1 MKDYYLLANTIID
14 RYANLL
20 FEKNGTS
27 SGAILCA
34 ISDVEGKIALLN
46 EMLGM
51 NLHNDFDIL
60 MRRGEYIEILQ
71 ELKNMN

>member
-34 ISDVEGKIALLN
+34 ISEVEGKIDDLKAIRDTIPSCKWFVR
-46 EMLGM
+46 
-51 NLHNDFDIL
+51 H
-60 MRRGEYIEILQ
+60 RIEEQERVLA
-71 ELKNMN
+71 ELKNMK